1 MNKRAIIVLA
11 VLFQYS
17 YALVPLLSA
26 DSPTAIPDQYVFRF
40 LESTT
45 KDQRTKHMNSL
56 FKTIKGDFGQYIIAQ
71 YDFGTF
77 QGFAA
82 KLNAASL
89 AQQLKHDELFSY
101 IESDQTV
108 QAIACTQQQGADWGL
123 DRVDQVVVN
132 LNGNYQYDSSSGSGV
147 DAYIVDTG
155 ILITHSEF
163 GNRATWGANYVDTN
177 NVDCNG
183 HGTHVAG
190 TVGGN
195 TYGIAKSVNLI
206 AVKVLNCAGSGTWN
220 GVISGIQ
227 YVATQA
233 GTTKRPTVANMSLGG
248 GKSTAVNDAV
258 SAAVKAGV
266 SFAVAA
272 GNENQDACNVSP
284 ASTPDAITVGATT
297 IDDIEGA
304 ETDERSTFSNYGT
317 CVTLLAPG
325 QLIKSAWIG
334 SNTATNTISGTSM
347 ASPHAC
353 GVAAM
358 YLGLNPMS
366 SPAQV
371 KSWMAANANANMIN
385 MICTNDVCRKTPNL
399 LLYNACA

>member
-1 MNKRAIIVLA
+1 
-11 VLFQYS
+11 
-17 YALVPLLSA
+17 
-26 DSPTAIPDQYVFRF
+26 
-40 LESTT
+40 
-45 KDQRTKHMNSL
+45 
-56 FKTIKGDFGQYIIAQ
+56 
-71 YDFGTF
+71 
-77 QGFAA
+77 
-82 KLNAASL
+82 
-89 AQQLKHDELFSY
+89 
-101 IESDQTV
+101 
-108 QAIACTQQQGADWGL
+108 
-123 DRVDQVVVN
+123 
-132 LNGNYQYDSSSGSGV
+132 
-147 DAYIVDTG
+147 
-155 ILITHSEF
+155 
-163 GNRATWGANYVDTN
+163 
-177 NVDCNG
+177 
-183 HGTHVAG
+183 
-190 TVGGN
+190 
-195 TYGIAKSVNLI
+195 LI